1 MRPGPAQFL
10 WILLAGG
17 ACAPQSAMAPS
28 SPQTTVDEPS
38 DEADDDEGSGDDRT
52 LPPSPGPVGAGLLAE
67 ARRELAAMRSSRYVH
82 RTDVDEE
89 AGRFDYDCSGF
100 VSYAL
105 ARAQPDAYQVL
116 RVFAQRRPLAKHY
129 VSWIQSL
136 EEHPS
141 VAWRRVAEVGSLVP
155 GDVIAWR
162 RPADSASRSTG
173 HVLIV
178 AGAVERREAGEWV
191 VPIVDSTAIVHGRAD
206 SRRPARA
213 TGLGLGTIVLVADAR
228 GAPVAFRWSPNSA
241 SRVRKTQIALA
252 RVDGPGHL

>member
-1 MRPGPAQFL
+1 
-10 WILLAGG
+10 
-17 ACAPQSAMAPS
+17 MAPS
-28 SPQTTVDEPS
+28 SSQPAVDEPS
-38 DEADDDEGSGDDRT
+38 DETDDEEGSGDERT
-52 LPPSPGPVGAGLLAE
+52 PPPSPGPAGMGLLAE

-82 RTDVDEE
+82 QTNVDEA

-105 ARAQPDAYQVL
+105 ARVQPDAYEAL
-116 RVFAQRRPLAKHY
+116 HVFAQRRPLAKHY
-129 VSWIQSL
+129 VSWIVSL

-141 VAWRRVAEVGSLVP
+141 PAWRRVAEVGSLVP

-178 AGAVERREAGEWV
+178 AGAVEKRAAGEWV
-191 VPIVDSTAIVHGRAD
+191 VPIVDSTGVTHGRAD
-206 SRRPARA
+206 SRRPAHA

-228 GAPVAFRWSPNSA
+228 GVPVAFRWSEGGGA
-241 SRVRKTQIALA
+241 RVRKTQIALA
-252 RVDGPGHL
+252 RVGHLSP